1 MLMAYSR
8 KFLLLLLLA
17 LLMSS
22 CYRQHFLNHYED
34 IRMTSSMMILEA
46 QGDTVP
52 FTINVDIPKHLLS
65 GGLVLNLTPCLK
77 KDSLKTPFTL
87 YHCKKGE
94 SPDAIKISGSKG
106 GKYTINGYFMNF
118 NQFRNSDL
126 VVEMSA
132 DYQEKTAQLSERLLG
147 YGISQIR
154 NVSKPVMTLPEHI
167 DADQVLK
174 DLSARPQTPL
184 CLYLQAIMH
193 ARKYDESSLQS
204 SLAKAIAADAALKM
218 QALNDVEFIGYHREK
233 WFTDL
238 CK

>member
-1 MLMAYSR
+1 MAYSR
-8 KFLLLLLLA
+8 KFLLFLLIA
-17 LLMSS
+17 MLMAS

-46 QGDTVP
+46 HGDTVP
-52 FTINVDIPKHLLS
+52 FSINIDIPKHLLS
-65 GGLVLNLTPCLK
+65 GGLVLNLKPCLK

-94 SPDAIKISGSKG
+94 SPEAIKISGCKG

-118 NQFRNSDL
+118 SQFRNSDL

-132 DYQEKTAQLSERLLG
+132 DYKEKTAQLPERLLG

-154 NVSKPVMTLPEHI
+154 NISKPILTLPDRI

-174 DLSARPQTPL
+174 DLSAKPQTAF
-184 CLYLQAIMH
+184 CLYLQAIMY
-193 ARKYDESSLQS
+193 ARKYDESSVQI
-204 SLAKAIAADAALKM
+204 SLDKAIAADASLKM
-218 QALNDVEFIGYHREK
+218 AAINDVEFIGYHREK

-238 CK
+238 CN